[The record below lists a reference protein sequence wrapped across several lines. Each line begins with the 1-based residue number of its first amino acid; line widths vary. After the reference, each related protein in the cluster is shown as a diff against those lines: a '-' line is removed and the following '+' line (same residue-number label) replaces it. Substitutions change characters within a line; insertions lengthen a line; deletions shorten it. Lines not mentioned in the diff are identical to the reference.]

1 MKYNLCYLSYNNY
14 FNRRIKRLDTLA
26 DYTDNFNYY
35 LQPEVSNIS
44 WKDGVNIEVVHNYD
58 IAANNPGWDY
68 VLFINPTTSQIE
80 SRWFILEEEQQ
91 CKGQWVFKLRRD
103 LIADF
108 WEDFTSAAVYVEK
121 GKLTTQLENI
131 SDINPLIYN
140 REDFKANQKKISEIE
155 LRDKSRCKWLV
166 GYLNKNAVIADDGN
180 AQGEKSYTTYLNK
193 AAQPDLILGS
203 LNNAYFNK
211 FINRSL
217 AAPQSTYFTTSVR
230 ANANS
235 LSNVYYQ
242 YTITKNRVSLR
253 TIPASEHEGNIICT
267 TMSPNVSTPSITAWM
282 DIDIYTNTFFAWSN
296 SQQANIGCTMAEYLD
311 AVALKDKIIY
321 VGDTNKFYKVK
332 LVQGSA
338 TTINQRVDPTRDAIW
353 YNALTPCMGN
363 CIITSPSINNFKAT
377 VEFTPSAKIV
387 LEEIFNE
394 GYYTTLN
401 PAKMNKTVDE
411 AYDAFAIPVLE
422 DNYFFYAVGEGGN
435 VDINF
440 ASTDYNSA
448 FAMAQEI
455 LNTSSAAIDLQLLP
469 FCPLPTDWVYEI
481 PPGANGAGKIQFKIP
496 DNTNKVNWSLITD
509 LNGGPRNVL
518 FHLNRT
524 QFSTVIPFVDP
535 TDYSTPEK
543 IKECNQLD
551 MWRLS
556 SGDYSSSFEFNPAR
570 NGSVAYFE
578 VDCKY
583 KPYQPY
589 IHVAPNFGGL
599 YGADFN
605 DTRGL
610 VCTGTNYSV
619 SRLTDAWETYER
631 NNINYQNAFNRT
643 IEHLDATRDVGRIQD
658 IATVVAGAGAGAA
671 SGAMIGSMVPVIGTA
686 AGAIVGGVMSAGA
699 GIADVVLNE
708 SLYKENKSYKIDQFN
723 LSLENIQALP
733 NTLVA
738 TGAQNPNNKVYPVL
752 ELYSC
757 TPIERE
763 AYRLKLKYNG
773 WSINVCTEHIEDY
786 IDLSSDTYI
795 KGQIIKIDIAGAA
808 HEVSELATEVA
819 KGFIV
824 ERRT

>member
-1 MKYNLCYLSYNNY
+1 MKFNLCYLSYNNY
-14 FNRRIKRLDTLA
+14 FNRRIKRLDTLD
-26 DYTDNFNYY
+26 DYTENFNYY

-68 VLFINPTTSQIE
+68 VLFIDPETSQIH

-91 CKGQWVFKLRRD
+91 CRGQWIFKLRRD

-108 WEDFTSAAVYVEK
+108 WEDFTKAAVYVEK
-121 GKLTTQLENI
+121 GKLTTQLEAIN
-131 SDINPLIYN
+131 DINPLIYN
-140 REDFKANQKKISEIE
+140 KEDFSANQKKINEIE
-155 LRDKSRCKWLV
+155 LRDKSKCKWLV
-166 GYLNKNAVIADDGN
+166 GYLNKNAVIADTGN
-180 AQGEKSYTTYLNK
+180 ERGEKSYTTYLNK
-193 AAQPDLILGS
+193 AAQPDLRLGS
-203 LNNAYFNK
+203 LSTAYFNK
-211 FINRSL
+211 FVDRALS
-217 AAPQSTYFTTSVR
+217 APMSTYFTTSVR
-230 ANANS
+230 ANVNYAN
-235 LSNVYYQ
+235 NIYYQ
-242 YTITKNRVSLR
+242 YTITKELARYKRIS
-253 TIPASEHEGNIICT
+253 ASEYEGNIICP
-267 TMSPNVSTPSITAWM
+267 TMTPNVGTPAANIWA
-282 DIDIYTNTFFAWSN
+282 DIDAYTTSFFAWSTAHEGN
-296 SQQANIGCTMAEYLD
+296 EGCTMAEYLD
-311 AVALKDKIIY
+311 VIGLKDKIIY
-321 VGDTNKFYKVK
+321 VGDTNKFYKIR
-332 LVQGSA
+332 LTQGSA
-338 TTINQRVDPTRDAIW
+338 KTVNQRVDPVRDSVW
-353 YNALTPCMGN
+353 YEALVPCMGN

-377 VEFTPSAKIV
+377 VEFTPSIKIT
-387 LEEIFNE
+387 LEEIFND

-401 PAKMNKTVDE
+401 PSTMNKTINE

-422 DNYFFYAVGEGGN
+422 DTFYFYARGEGE
-435 VDINF
+435 VEQINF

-448 FAMAQEI
+448 FAIAQEI
-455 LNTSSAAIDLQLLP
+455 LSTSSEAIDLQLLP

-481 PPGANGAGKIQFKIP
+481 PVGATGAGKIQFRIP
-496 DNTNKVNWSLITD
+496 DNTNKINWSLITD
-509 LNGGPRNVL
+509 LGGGPRNVL
-518 FHLNRT
+518 FHLNKT
-524 QFSTVIPFVDP
+524 QFSTVIPFDDP

-589 IHVAPNFGGL
+589 IHIAPNFGGL
-599 YGADFN
+599 YGADYN

-610 VCTGTNYSV
+610 VCSSTNYSV

-643 IEHLDATRDVGRIQD
+643 IEHLDANRDITRIQE
-658 IATVVAGAGAGAA
+658 IVGAVGGAAGGAA
-671 SGAMIGSMVPVIGTA
+671 SGALMGSMLGPVGTVVGGVA
-686 AGAIVGGVMSAGA
+686 GGVMSAGA
-699 GIADVVLNE
+699 GVADVLLNE
-708 SLYKENKSYKIDQFN
+708 SLYKENKSYQIDQFN

-757 TPIERE
+757 TDVERE

-808 HEVSELATEVA
+808 HEVSEFATEVA